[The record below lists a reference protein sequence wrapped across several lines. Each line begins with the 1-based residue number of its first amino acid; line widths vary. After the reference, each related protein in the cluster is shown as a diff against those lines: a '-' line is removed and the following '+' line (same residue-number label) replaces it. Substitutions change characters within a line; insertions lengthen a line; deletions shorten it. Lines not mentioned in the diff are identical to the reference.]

1 MTVMMLVALVA
12 TGETVTLYNDNG
24 NGGIHQT
31 TANVVVDEGQYFVD
45 LPVPT
50 YNGRT
55 QTEHLKVYRV
65 TDSARL
71 LYNQARW
78 AEPYVY
84 VVERSNGFYST
95 TPYYFNM
102 QSEWIPSLTEDP
114 NDPYRVV
121 PVKKL
126 LGYHDDYQ
134 GRRTAIKVV
143 LVQTQGNYMLY
154 YGDDFFGQH
163 RAQRP
168 PSRLRPW
175 LVEKFPLPRH
185 HLGPHRIF
193 QHRLAFRRF
202 YGPPSCVHRK
212 NIIRIRNFVVGLAQ
226 SNPRHFENKK
236 TNGNEIL
243 SELRNAAH
251 K

>member
-1 MTVMMLVALVA
+1 MTRCFLMTVMMLVALMA

-55 QTEHLKVYRV
+55 RTEHLKVYRV

-102 QSEWIPSLTEDP
+102 QSEWIPSLTDDP
-114 NDPYRVV
+114 AAPYRVV

-126 LGYHDDYQ
+126 VGYHDDYQ
-134 GRRTAIKVV
+134 GGYTAVKVV

-154 YGDDFFGQH
+154 YGDDFF
-163 RAQRP
+163 AANIE
-168 PSRLRPW
+168 LND
-175 LVEKFPLPRH
+175 LPLDYAP
-185 HLGPHRIF
+185 GW
-193 QHRLAFRRF
+193 
-202 YGPPSCVHRK
+202 S
-212 NIIRIRNFVVGLAQ
+212 RNFRFRATISGHTVYF
-226 SNPRHFENKK
+226 N
-236 TNGNEIL
+236 ID
-243 SELRNAAH
+243 
-251 K
+251 

>member
-1 MTVMMLVALVA
+1 MTRFYILSVFALFA
-12 TGETVTLYNDNG
+12 LLTRGETVTLYNDNG

-55 QTEHLKVYRV
+55 RTEHLKVYRV
-65 TDSARL
+65 ADSARL

-78 AEPYVY
+78 AEPYAY

-95 TPYYFNM
+95 SPYYFNM

-126 LGYHDDYQ
+126 VGYHDDYQ
-134 GRRTAIKVV
+134 GGRTPVKVV

-154 YGDDFFGQH
+154 YGDDFF
-163 RAQRP
+163 AANIELNDRP
-168 PSRLRPW
+168 LDYAPGWS
-175 LVEKFPLPRH
+175 
-185 HLGPHRIF
+185 
-193 QHRLAFRRF
+193 
-202 YGPPSCVHRK
+202 
-212 NIIRIRNFVVGLAQ
+212 RNFRFRATISGHTVYF
-226 SNPRHFENKK
+226 N
-236 TNGNEIL
+236 ID
-243 SELRNAAH
+243 
-251 K
+251 